1 MPLALMSSDAS
12 VPLASRVEIAVSRRA
27 RRRGLLGRMRL
38 DADAALVLVPCGA
51 IHTMFMRFPI
61 DVIFVNRE
69 GRVVRIVSRMGP
81 WRIAICTAARGV
93 IELAAGTVERRDIRV
108 GDMVRLVKVGESSA
122 AVDASELEIVSEC
135 LELRAS

>member
-38 DADAALVLVPCGA
+38 DANAALVLVPCAA

-108 GDMVRLVKVGESSA
+108 GDIVRLVGESGP
-122 AVDASELEIVSEC
+122 AVDASELEIVREC